1 MLISMVFDIQSA
13 TTRAPQT
20 YIICFSN
27 GYCNIQKPAGSI
39 GSNADFDRVNQLYSR
54 RTYIS
59 PLPTYLF
66 TMFELPHD
74 AIVIPLGDAL
84 RITNSALDEG
94 LQASFEQLIDLVVI
108 IIVVPYAEHTLY
120 VVPDRSS
127 EARRVDLVVRAHR
140 VVRQIICGLELVI
153 EEIADVVVETV
164 HQGVAV
170 VVPGAVLDAKGRYV
184 VELTALKDERSR
196 RSC

>member
-1 MLISMVFDIQSA
+1 
-13 TTRAPQT
+13 
-20 YIICFSN
+20 
-27 GYCNIQKPAGSI
+27 
-39 GSNADFDRVNQLYSR
+39 
-54 RTYIS
+54 
-59 PLPTYLF
+59 
-66 TMFELPHD
+66 MFELPHD

>member
-13 TTRAPQT
+13 TTRSPQT

-27 GYCNIQKPAGSI
+27 RYCNIQKPAGSI

-108 IIVVPYAEHTLY
+108 IIVVPYAEHALY